1 MIISMIEAG
10 ACLWIETKNN
20 QGGQII
26 GHLFIVA
33 LEPEEFTKNTI
44 IIPVDSL
51 HSSKQDQTT
60 ILNCGDHEFIK
71 SRSFLNY
78 NRSKIRSITDIE
90 RMIKDGSAKI
100 KPPIDQKLLVKIVDG
115 IRKSDHTP
123 AEVCRMY
130 ESYMFRKI
138 QRK

>member
-44 IIPVDSL
+44 IIPVD
-51 HSSKQDQTT
+51 
-60 ILNCGDHEFIK
+60 CGDHEFIK